1 MVLKPQDVI
10 VALKLCQYGGKRPPI
25 SQIAAELFMSAS
37 EVHAAI
43 KRAQAAHLLHGP
55 EMQGRPNSKT
65 LEEFLVHG
73 LKYAFPPHHG
83 GLTRGLATSYAAE
96 PLCRYISLGNEP
108 PPVWPS
114 ADGTVRGVAL
124 EPLYPSVPRAAK
136 HDACLYEMLALVDA
150 IRDGRAR
157 ERKLAEK
164 ELVARLRSPRNG
176 KS

>member
-1 MVLKPQDVI
+1 M
-10 VALKLCQYGGKRPPI
+10 ALKLCQYAGKRPPI

-114 ADGTVRGVAL
+114 AGCATVKSRDAAL
-124 EPLYPSVPRAAK
+124 LKRKTAIARFIFRLLLCVDWLMGRLAGCQENPTRMAA
-136 HDACLYEMLALVDA
+136 HTFHVMATTS
-150 IRDGRAR
+150 
-157 ERKLAEK
+157 
-164 ELVARLRSPRNG
+164 LR
-176 KS
+176 